1 MAKRTWTDEEIALLA
16 QHKVPQGR
24 SLNAARIKA
33 WELHIPFRPNDPN
46 AEPTDPP
53 RNPIQ
58 VPTWTEDDLAMLQ
71 EKVLPPNRT
80 LSAAYSKANRMH
92 VPFNRIRK
100 QKTPQKLSKDED
112 RYENRKYILALIES
126 AHIRKRMNDCWH
138 MGDEEQYESF
148 GQEYEGCIRRAS
160 REFGLDT
167 LDVRV
172 DSNRIYASLLSD

>member
-100 QKTPQKLSKDED
+100 QKTPQKGKVALLKEQIVQELKAEHSI
-112 RYENRKYILALIES
+112 RSTARK
-126 AHIRKRMNDCWH
+126 
-138 MGDEEQYESF
+138 
-148 GQEYEGCIRRAS
+148 
-160 REFGLDT
+160 FGLAFT
-167 LDVRV
+167 AVRNIALELK
-172 DSNRIYASLLSD
+172 S

>member
-1 MAKRTWTDEEIALLA
+1 MTKRTWTDEEIALLA

-46 AEPTDPP
+46 AEPTVPP

-100 QKTPQKLSKDED
+100 QKTPQKEKVALLKEQIVQELKTEHSI
-112 RYENRKYILALIES
+112 RSTARK
-126 AHIRKRMNDCWH
+126 
-138 MGDEEQYESF
+138 
-148 GQEYEGCIRRAS
+148 
-160 REFGLDT
+160 FGLAFT
-167 LDVRV
+167 AVR
-172 DSNRIYASLLSD
+172 DIAQELKS